1 MCQRTAHM
9 QAQWQLDAHRLFPRR
24 SRNCAHQDDTNVA
37 GHCLGLWTASSL
49 HDARVPAASRPR
61 HPSCG
66 LCTDAFCADVF
77 RPRTL
82 WCGFLLFKYIAILRQ
97 SYVSKWHM
105 RVFFRLG
112 YNWYHVHLFD
122 ISQFC
127 SWSIRAMSRALCIY
141 VLYTY
146 IHMNMQPIYIYMFW
160 VFIGGTRV
168 RHFRHCFSFIGWW
181 VMPSMFNARNQGYF
195 EHLPPSFRM

>member
-49 HDARVPAASRPR
+49 HDARVLAAPRPR
-61 HPSCG
+61 HPSWG
-66 LCTDAFCADVF
+66 LCTDAFCADVL

-82 WCGFLLFKYIAILRQ
+82 WCGFLLSKYIAILRQ

-105 RVFFRLG
+105 RVFLG
-112 YNWYHVHLFD
+112 WDIIDIMYIYLIFHNFVVGPYAQCRELFVFMCY
-122 ISQFC
+122 IH
-127 SWSIRAMSRALCIY
+127 IY
-141 VLYTY
+141 TWICNPYTY
-146 IHMNMQPIYIYMFW
+146 
-160 VFIGGTRV
+160 T
-168 RHFRHCFSFIGWW
+168 CFEYS
-181 VMPSMFNARNQGYF
+181 
-195 EHLPPSFRM
+195 